1 MANSS
6 SPRLSENV
14 AMERNTYPTK
24 TMIGPHPELTPDYT
38 PQGLTPAPSQSNLAL
53 LQEATLP
60 PSPVADPSNQ
70 LCVHALENMPIIPR
84 FLHLLRQSKA
94 LIEAHGPHTTFTG
107 TTVFSRAPL
116 ARNRTKDVS
125 TKDFALSLAA
135 AQDSAGSAQIDGP
148 AKEDLAVFRY
158 LWDTTVEVL
167 ESTIGTGDLDH
178 ETFGWGIFGLGA
190 GYIGHASWQ
199 EDSTFLAHKTRLH
212 DALLKMPSMDAPM
225 RREKLSLKSGGHVDI
240 LAKANREIHICAN
253 LLLQRFR
260 REEWR
265 RIRWFHGVAIAQK
278 WLGHL
283 GLEPEV
289 LLE

>member
-1 MANSS
+1 
-6 SPRLSENV
+6 
-14 AMERNTYPTK
+14 MERNTFPTK

-125 TKDFALSLAA
+125 TKDFALCLAA

-148 AKEDLAVFRY
+148 SKEDLTVFRY

-167 ESTIGTGDLDH
+167 ELTIGTGDLDH
-178 ETFGWGIFGLGA
+178 ETATASPVASERPWMASSTAHRAAESCARETVSLPARMNGRCSQHSGQRCPSQI
-190 GYIGHASWQ
+190 GY
-199 EDSTFLAHKTRLH
+199 
-212 DALLKMPSMDAPM
+212 
-225 RREKLSLKSGGHVDI
+225 
-240 LAKANREIHICAN
+240 
-253 LLLQRFR
+253 
-260 REEWR
+260 
-265 RIRWFHGVAIAQK
+265 
-278 WLGHL
+278 
-283 GLEPEV
+283 
-289 LLE
+289 